1 MFLVRVGGEELLF
14 VGGGR
19 GGNGVEMG
27 EKMRASM
34 NKVLTGDG
42 ENGVSVSKV
51 SSKRV
56 VVFFKYLNFNGK
68 NGILL

>member
-1 MFLVRVGGEELLF
+1 MFLLRVGGEELLF
-14 VGGGR
+14 VGRGR

-27 EKMRASM
+27 ENMRANM
-34 NKVLTGDG
+34 NKVLTGDS
-42 ENGVSVSKV
+42 ENGVSVSGV

-56 VVFFKYLNFNGK
+56 VVLFKYLNFNGK

>member
-1 MFLVRVGGEELLF
+1 MFLLRVGGEELLF
-14 VGGGR
+14 GWGGR
-19 GGNGVEMG
+19 GGNGGMG
-27 EKMRASM
+27 EKMRANM

-42 ENGVSVSKV
+42 ENGVSVSGV

-56 VVFFKYLNFNGK
+56 VVLFKYLNFNGK